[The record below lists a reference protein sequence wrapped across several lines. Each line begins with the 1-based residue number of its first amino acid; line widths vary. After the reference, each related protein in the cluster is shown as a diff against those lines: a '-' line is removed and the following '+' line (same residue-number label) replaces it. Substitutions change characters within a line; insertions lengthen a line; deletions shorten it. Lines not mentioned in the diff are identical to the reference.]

1 MAVSPRISPMKEIP
15 LKPLEQHC
23 FELAYIFFE
32 LRHKYD
38 EAILQHQ
45 ASEWLNI
52 AAGLETAG
60 FDSRRL
66 YSLTSGGNIDID
78 HPLYE
83 KARQKNN
90 ELIFSLLRFQMI
102 WTGLMCVV
110 EAVTSERKSDLSE
123 LIRYLSEGYSG
134 IRNIDGYN
142 STLRRLKQL
151 IRNQQIISDR
161 RLFRGRG
168 PEAAIRLVDAV
179 QPVFVRSAYAF
190 PFSHHAQLDE
200 GTDPEL
206 VRIASRIVLM
216 TMQMLVL
223 TRFAGSEDRIDTWW
237 HFRKQDRDLSIHAM
251 LRTIHLREKNN

>member
-1 MAVSPRISPMKEIP
+1 MKEIP

-32 LRHKYD
+32 LRHKYN

-52 AAGLETAG
+52 AAGLESAG

-66 YSLTSGGNIDID
+66 YSVASGGNMDID

-90 ELIFSLLRFQMI
+90 ELIFALVRFRMI
-102 WTGLMCVV
+102 WTGLICIVD
-110 EAVTSERKSDLSE
+110 AIAGGPKSDLSA
-123 LIRYLSEGYSG
+123 LTNYLLHEYAG

-151 IRNQQIISDR
+151 IRAQKIVSDR
-161 RLFRGRG
+161 HLFKGNG
-168 PEAAIRLVDAV
+168 PDVAVRLVDAV

-206 VRIASRIVLM
+206 VRISARVVLM

-223 TRFAGSEDRIDTWW
+223 SRFAGSEDRIDTWW
-237 HFRKQDRDLSIHAM
+237 HFRKQDHDYSIHAM
-251 LRTIHLREKNN
+251 LRTVQLRDGSI